1 MASVMTARY
10 RVARARS
17 KPWLAPAAHMNT
29 CRGGHHRSATMPSV
43 LQCALTA
50 AAFLACSASRLDR
63 CTEEFYEQELDHF
76 RQSSQRAT
84 WRQRYYVC
92 DEYWRHSVSAAR
104 PIFFYTGAL
113 RCGWPLQR
121 DLQPW
126 CMYVNCIQPSFTCCT
141 RTFDNHKACFATHC
155 MAISQDSSLTA
166 GPCLL
171 AGNEGDVEM
180 YVNFTG
186 FMWEAAEY
194 FGALLVF
201 AEVLLRPAPL
211 RRDTST
217 RVY

>member
-1 MASVMTARY
+1 MTARY

-43 LQCALTA
+43 LQCALAA

-121 DLQPW
+121 DLQLLALV
-126 CMYVNCIQPSFTCCT
+126 YVCNCIPLKLYCCA
-141 RTFDNHKACFATHC
+141 RTVGYHKACFATHC
-155 MAISQDSSLTA
+155 MGISTGSSLTA

-201 AEVLLRPAPL
+201 AEVLLRPSPL